1 MHIYIYTYA
10 DAIPTDFFHAECSLF
25 LNYSFPSLIG
35 KWCLPPM
42 GFSIARVPRVLLD
55 QRLVPLEPIKLKV
68 KEESNTRLS
77 RGERNWF
84 SQKLPWMII
93 FLHKLPG
100 KWFKK
105 MIWRKW
111 YGIFVSAAG
120 FKWRLRFQR
129 PRPPPGASAPAGL
142 DCGPGLASGTATASG
157 ASGAVGVVGLAAAE
171 AGALATTLEMS
182 ISRFQWNLERKI
194 QPENLRQLCEV
205 RWLLLLLLIQLSQEL
220 SAEFPGW
227 N

>member
-1 MHIYIYTYA
+1 MYVTMFVCIYIYYVCSFVRIFLKKESTCFVVCIYIYTYA

-84 SQKLPWMII
+84 FTEVAMDDHLSSQVA
-93 FLHKLPG
+93 
-100 KWFKK
+100 
-105 MIWRKW
+105 RE
-111 YGIFVSAAG
+111 
-120 FKWRLRFQR
+120 
-129 PRPPPGASAPAGL
+129 
-142 DCGPGLASGTATASG
+142 
-157 ASGAVGVVGLAAAE
+157 VV
-171 AGALATTLEMS
+171 
-182 ISRFQWNLERKI
+182 
-194 QPENLRQLCEV
+194 
-205 RWLLLLLLIQLSQEL
+205 
-220 SAEFPGW
+220 
-227 N
+227 